1 MIQIYEMK
9 QDVSLRQTFS
19 FFFFIIN
26 FHKNKFNQTH
36 HVAKTVTKFHKR
48 KKKHKKNLLKQNPV
62 SWQVS
67 ADGQRMIGHMIL
79 RKNIDGED
87 ILGLKIVGGQHV
99 SPTRKGAVIEK
110 VKRGSIADQEGH
122 LKPGK
127 NIHRKFVSPIRTFA
141 SSFILPLLMFSCVLL
156 IFFFLFSCLFI

>member
-1 MIQIYEMK
+1 MLDEK
-9 QDVSLRQTFS
+9 
-19 FFFFIIN
+19 
-26 FHKNKFNQTH
+26 KNK
-36 HVAKTVTKFHKR
+36 
-48 KKKHKKNLLKQNPV
+48 KKIWNEQNPV

-87 ILGLKIVGGQHV
+87 ILGLKIVGGKTL
-99 SPTRKGAVIEK
+99 SSTRKGAVIEK

-127 NIHRKFVSPIRTFA
+127 TLFQ
-141 SSFILPLLMFSCVLL
+141 ILHTPTHTGT
-156 IFFFLFSCLFI
+156 

>member
-1 MIQIYEMK
+1 MLYHETE
-9 QDVSLRQTFS
+9 R
-19 FFFFIIN
+19 
-26 FHKNKFNQTH
+26 TH
-36 HVAKTVTKFHKR
+36 
-48 KKKHKKNLLKQNPV
+48 KKKPKTKNNLERKQNPV

-87 ILGLKIVGGQHV
+87 ILGLKIVGGKTL
-99 SPTRKGAVIEK
+99 SSSRKGAVIEK

-127 NIHRKFVSPIRTFA
+127 TLVSLTLQFA
-141 SSFILPLLMFSCVLL
+141 F
-156 IFFFLFSCLFI
+156 

>member
-1 MIQIYEMK
+1 MK

-19 FFFFIIN
+19 FFFLIFFVITFHLKKIN
-26 FHKNKFNQTH
+26 RTH
-36 HVAKTVTKFHKR
+36 HVANFIKKLLVLPPPTTKTCFVLQNKILER
-48 KKKHKKNLLKQNPV
+48 IQNPV

-87 ILGLKIVGGQHV
+87 ILGLKIVGGKTL
-99 SPTRKGAVIEK
+99 SSLRKGAVIEK

-127 NIHRKFVSPIRTFA
+127 TL
-141 SSFILPLLMFSCVLL
+141 LPLLSISALKVSSLMLRQSPTTLAPN
-156 IFFFLFSCLFI
+156 